1 MARHVLFLIHGVGQ
15 RAPEGSTDKPK
26 DAAATWW
33 KDVVDLLIAT
43 AKTYDPGIDFGLN
56 PSPNGIRIVPLSYCD
71 IIVRELVAWD
81 DFGSSDV
88 AGAFANRFG
97 ATLGAGR
104 LAQLKGISADNAP
117 LFWGGPVDVLFY
129 RLFFDGDIRAHVRE
143 QIAQALVASTVNGVM
158 PTCSFI
164 CHSMGTAVL
173 HDTLAETL
181 ASPEQ
186 FGSFANMDIQLYMS
200 VANVSKVLQ
209 SKFNPNDSPVRPLG
223 TPSSSRLQASVK
235 NFMNVHHIADPVP
248 YLGLFSPPWDPTVC
262 NYFDVSIDVLKWIAV
277 HDYTHYLEHPGVHIP
292 VLRTACEITIAKA
305 TQDKAIAKWAASKGD
320 PCPDALE
327 ALKQKALAIKT
338 AWAMKGD
345 AVGPVEFAVTLVDAY
360 RAFEDARAACVP
372 KRQRAP
378 A

>member
-1 MARHVLFLIHGVGQ
+1 
-15 RAPEGSTDKPK
+15 
-26 DAAATWW
+26 
-33 KDVVDLLIAT
+33 
-43 AKTYDPGIDFGLN
+43 
-56 PSPNGIRIVPLSYCD
+56 
-71 IIVRELVAWD
+71 
-81 DFGSSDV
+81 
-88 AGAFANRFG
+88 
-97 ATLGAGR
+97 
-104 LAQLKGISADNAP
+104 
-117 LFWGGPVDVLFY
+117 
-129 RLFFDGDIRAHVRE
+129 
-143 QIAQALVASTVNGVM
+143 
-158 PTCSFI
+158 
-164 CHSMGTAVL
+164 
-173 HDTLAETL
+173 
-181 ASPEQ
+181 
-186 FGSFANMDIQLYMS
+186 
-200 VANVSKVLQ
+200 
-209 SKFNPNDSPVRPLG
+209 
-223 TPSSSRLQASVK
+223 VK